1 MAEPRDRG
9 HAEHPS
15 APHEHGHSLYEPGEF
30 LDAPASETIPERE
43 VSLARRF
50 LNLRTIG
57 SIVFGVALLVL
68 LFVFVLGVDWGR
80 TWSQIVHAN
89 LGLLLVALAM
99 YYLTFPLRGFRWAFI
114 LRRTGTPIRLVPAT
128 EILFLSWFVNCL
140 VPAKLGDLYRAYLL
154 KGTYGASASRTVG
167 TIFIERIAD
176 IIVIFGLALAAGYW
190 SFRGRQ
196 RPEVDALFIAGF
208 VVAVA
213 LVIFVLAL
221 RFAGGHLTRFLPS
234 RLADLYE
241 RFHEG
246 STGALTPASVP
257 VIVVVTSAIW
267 LLEGLRLYFVIHA
280 LNLPLAHLGISAS
293 VFVALAA
300 AALALTAG
308 PAAADDFCV
317 GGPGCEFQA
326 IQPALDA
333 AQANPGHDRVLI
345 GPGAWAGSTVATG
358 DVEIRGSGP
367 ATTIDGLVLGAGTTL
382 TQDAP
387 AGELTLSRVK
397 QFSIP
402 GWERP
407 VKKK

>member
-1 MAEPRDRG
+1 MSRSSCPTAERCPIPRIQRPRRTVAESRDPG
-9 HAEHPS
+9 HVEHPS
-15 APHEHGHSLYEPGEF
+15 APHEHRHSLYEPGEF
-30 LDAPASETIPERE
+30 LDAPASEPIPERE

-68 LFVFVLGVDWGR
+68 LFVFVLGVDLGR
-80 TWSQIVHAN
+80 TWSQIVHAD

-167 TIFIERIAD
+167 AI
-176 IIVIFGLALAAGYW
+176 
-190 SFRGRQ
+190 
-196 RPEVDALFIAGF
+196 FIAGF

-213 LVIFVLAL
+213 LVLFVLAL

-246 STGALTPASVP
+246 STGALT
-257 VIVVVTSAIW
+257 
-267 LLEGLRLYFVIHA
+267 
-280 LNLPLAHLGISAS
+280 
-293 VFVALAA
+293 
-300 AALALTAG
+300 
-308 PAAADDFCV
+308 
-317 GGPGCEFQA
+317 
-326 IQPALDA
+326 
-333 AQANPGHDRVLI
+333 
-345 GPGAWAGSTVATG
+345 
-358 DVEIRGSGP
+358 
-367 ATTIDGLVLGAGTTL
+367 
-382 TQDAP
+382 
-387 AGELTLSRVK
+387 
-397 QFSIP
+397 
-402 GWERP
+402 
-407 VKKK
+407 